1 MPVPIPN
8 TEAKLPCA
16 DDTAHGGKVGSGR
29 LLSYTCFHA
38 PPEGASFFS
47 HAVSCME
54 IPCRTEMASLNCCSC
69 YLSFFM
75 SSSISFSVS
84 FGGNRSVASFGRIAI
99 EKIMIPMHLKMSADK
114 K

>member
-47 HAVSCME
+47 ERDAAGAPGVPPPTVSSTFVD
-54 IPCRTEMASLNCCSC
+54 ILP
-69 YLSFFM
+69 F
-75 SSSISFSVS
+75 
-84 FGGNRSVASFGRIAI
+84 
-99 EKIMIPMHLKMSADK
+99 
-114 K
+114 

>member
-29 LLSYTCFHA
+29 LLSYICFHA

-47 HAVSCME
+47 ARDAAGAPE
-54 IPCRTEMASLNCCSC
+54 FRPPRG
-69 YLSFFM
+69 FQ
-75 SSSISFSVS
+75 
-84 FGGNRSVASFGRIAI
+84 
-99 EKIMIPMHLKMSADK
+99 HLC
-114 K
+114 

>member
-1 MPVPIPN
+1 
-8 TEAKLPCA
+8 
-16 DDTAHGGKVGSGR
+16 
-29 LLSYTCFHA
+29 
-38 PPEGASFFS
+38 
-47 HAVSCME
+47 
-54 IPCRTEMASLNCCSC
+54 MASLNCCSC

>member
-38 PPEGASFFS
+38 PPEGASFFPARDAAGATEFRPP
-47 HAVSCME
+47 AVSSTFVD
-54 IPCRTEMASLNCCSC
+54 ILP
-69 YLSFFM
+69 F
-75 SSSISFSVS
+75 
-84 FGGNRSVASFGRIAI
+84 
-99 EKIMIPMHLKMSADK
+99 
-114 K
+114 

>member
-29 LLSYTCFHA
+29 LLSYICFHA

-47 HAVSCME
+47 ERDAAGATESPAVSSTFVD
-54 IPCRTEMASLNCCSC
+54 ILP
-69 YLSFFM
+69 F
-75 SSSISFSVS
+75 
-84 FGGNRSVASFGRIAI
+84 
-99 EKIMIPMHLKMSADK
+99 
-114 K
+114 